1 MLMPGEQSET
11 SETNTQLNN
20 LKVSVIQ
27 EGKNLTIF
35 GITSSKSG
43 ACIHFRH
50 ETSKKNGFSATKFN
64 SKKLSIGSNII
75 GLYENKVL
83 IKKGNT

>member
-1 MLMPGEQSET
+1 MLMSGEESNT
-11 SETNTQLNN
+11 SDSINQLNN

-50 ETSKKNGFSATKFN
+50 EISKKDGFSGTRFN
-64 SKKLSIGSNII
+64 SKKLSNGSNIV
-75 GLYENKVL
+75 GVYENKVL
-83 IKKGNT
+83 IRKGNT